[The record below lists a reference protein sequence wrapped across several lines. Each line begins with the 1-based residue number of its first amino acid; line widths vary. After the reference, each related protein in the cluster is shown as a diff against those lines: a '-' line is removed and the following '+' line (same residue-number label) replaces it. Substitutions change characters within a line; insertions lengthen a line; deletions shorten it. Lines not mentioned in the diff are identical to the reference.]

1 MSTVVEQVRRNLVA
15 IISLVVAVTS
25 LGYNTWRN
33 EASEGNRNIR
43 AAGMEIIGEL
53 SGLQQ
58 VMFFARFSPQDSRG
72 DARTGW
78 THVLAVEDYAAVM
91 PSGVTDAAAELTVV
105 WRVNSANLAVDNG
118 QPYEIVDAEIESVKA
133 ATLTALAAL
142 N

>member
-15 IISLVVAVTS
+15 IISLVVAISS

-43 AAGMEIIGEL
+43 VGGMEIIGEL
-53 SGLQQ
+53 AGLQQ
-58 VMFFARFSPQDSRG
+58 VMFFARFSPEDSRG

-78 THVLAVEDYAAVM
+78 THVLAVQDYAAVM
-91 PSGVTDAAAELTVV
+91 PSGVMDAAAELTVV
-105 WRVNSANLAVDNG
+105 WQANSANLAGDG
-118 QPYEIVDAEIESVKA
+118 GRPYEIVDAEIESVKA